1 MVPKSPH
8 GQESPGRHL
17 SCFAVFLC
25 CIKNSTANCKLQGGQ
40 INQCTCPD
48 ERERDGLRGV
58 DRDDAMC
65 QVYFWTT
72 TTLSLLASSA
82 FLRGFPSS
90 PLNRAI
96 LSAKIY
102 DTVVGSIL
110 AKSYRKF
117 SFSLGISQLG
127 SAYFRR
133 DLSRNE
139 LRTEESHLLSPIRE
153 AFPVPQYL
161 MAEINRLPTCA

>member
-1 MVPKSPH
+1 MSGKETDFGAWIETTRCVKCIFGPR
-8 GQESPGRHL
+8 QLFRFWHL
-17 SCFAVFLC
+17 QHFF
-25 CIKNSTANCKLQGGQ
+25 G
-40 INQCTCPD
+40 
-48 ERERDGLRGV
+48 
-58 DRDDAMC
+58 
-65 QVYFWTT
+65 
-72 TTLSLLASSA
+72 
-82 FLRGFPSS
+82 GFPSS

-102 DTVVGSIL
+102 DTLVGSIL